1 MVSPTLEASVRA
13 NRLVTIAGG
22 SELYFGAGQFDDWC
36 IFIKYGDRYEAPTDE
51 WYFNKLAKWANVKSP
66 QDIYDD
72 FVKIYDK
79 TTQTVAQEVFDDIRG
94 IADSYKNP
102 AETELVFAILYM
114 GMIAEENKEHTVLG
128 KRIKRLGVYQT
139 LMEQVHPRISANYS
153 RGKRAD
159 YLQEVCKFRGF

>member
-1 MVSPTLEASVRA
+1 MRA
-13 NRLVTIAGG
+13 KRLVTTAGG

-36 IFIKYGDRYEAPTDE
+36 VFIKYGDEYEAPTDD
-51 WYFNKLAKWANVKSP
+51 WYFSKLAKWANVKSP

-79 TTQTVAQEVFDDIRG
+79 TTETVAEEVFDDIRG
-94 IADSYKNP
+94 IALKYKNP
-102 AETELVFAILYM
+102 AEAELVFAILYL
-114 GMIAEENKEHTVLG
+114 GMIAEENKEYKVLG

-139 LMEQVHPRISANYS
+139 LIEQVHPKISANYS